1 MNKFNYI
8 FSGTFHEDT
17 SQEYMEQIG
26 MSQDQIDSVLAQK
39 EFEVSQYRESLI
51 VSRFQARAVLRE
63 MGIRD
68 DVEALINQQD
78 TPELVKDAWA
88 DAQQFR
94 RTSPTIE
101 WMGQQ
106 LGLTDEDIDDMF
118 EAASKIEA

>member
-1 MNKFNYI
+1 MNKFNFI

-39 EFEVSQYRESLI
+39 EFEVSQYRGSLI

-118 EAASKIEA
+118 EAALKIEA